1 MPADRRRAQVQPVKI
16 DGATVAT
23 MSASR
28 WLVTA
33 ELVDRIV
40 HLVHPSTSQAMYVVD
55 VTALFR

>member
-1 MPADRRRAQVQPVKI
+1 MQPVGI
-16 DGATVAT
+16 DGATVAA

-33 ELVDRIV
+33 EFVDRII
-40 HLVHPSTSQAMYVVD
+40 HLVHPSTSQAMYVVA